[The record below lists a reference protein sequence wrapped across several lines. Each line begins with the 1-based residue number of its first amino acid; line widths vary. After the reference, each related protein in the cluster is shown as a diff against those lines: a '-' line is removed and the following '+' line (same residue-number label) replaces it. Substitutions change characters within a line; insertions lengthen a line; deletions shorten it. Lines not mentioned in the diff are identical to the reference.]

1 VALGSKTKKVL
12 GIGCG
17 AVLVIFMALLGGT
30 VYFTTQMNREYKA
43 VKELEEQLVTAHGPG
58 NQLPAGHT
66 GWPSPERMAVF
77 LAVHQSTAEWRVKLE
92 TSFAEVL
99 QREEESGSSNFGR
112 FLQVLKASRD
122 LAPVFSGFW
131 TARNSSLLEQEMG
144 IAEYKYL
151 YCLAFYGDLGKDPSD
166 GARDADSFLAGMG
179 AGGAMQNTDDT
190 GEAEAER
197 RLWMREQIND
207 LMLPLMQQAARA
219 AASSNDPQV
228 LMWAED
234 LQAEI
239 RLLQDDP
246 LRVPFAGSVPA
257 ALAEAMAPYRTRLE
271 ASYSV
276 TVNPVELIFEESWA
290 REE

>member
-1 VALGSKTKKVL
+1 MALGSKTKKGL

-17 AVLVIFMALLGGT
+17 AVLVLFMALLGGT
-30 VYFTTQMNREYKA
+30 VYFTTQMNREYKV
-43 VKELEEQLVTAHGPG
+43 VKELEEQLVAAHGPG
-58 NQLPAGHT
+58 NQLPAGHVGLPT
-66 GWPSPERMAVF
+66 PERMAVF

-99 QREEESGSSNFGR
+99 QRESESGDSGFGR
-112 FLQVLKASRD
+112 LLQVLKASRD

-131 TARNSSLLEQEMG
+131 TARNSALLESEMG

-151 YCLAFYGDLGKDPSD
+151 YCLFFYGDLGLDPSD
-166 GARDADSFLAGMG
+166 GARDAGSFLAGMG
-179 AGGAMQNTDDT
+179 AGGAMENTDDT
-190 GEAEAER
+190 IEAETER
-197 RLWMREQIND
+197 RLWIREQVND

-219 AASSNDPQV
+219 AAAADDPVV
-228 LMWAED
+228 LAWAED
-234 LQAEI
+234 LQAEV
-239 RLLQDDP
+239 RLMQDDQ
-246 LRVPFAGSVPA
+246 LRVPFAGA
-257 ALAEAMAPYRTRLE
+257 APTVLAEVIAPFRNRLE